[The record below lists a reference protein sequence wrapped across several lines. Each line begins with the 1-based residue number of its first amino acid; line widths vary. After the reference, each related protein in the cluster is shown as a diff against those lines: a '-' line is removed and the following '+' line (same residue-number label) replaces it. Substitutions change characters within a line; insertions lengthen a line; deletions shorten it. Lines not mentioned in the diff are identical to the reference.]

1 MTPSDLS
8 LLLVLGSADSGPAT
22 VTEIVSIARYIAPSD
37 WQPTADVIRLA
48 VERAHQGG
56 LVAPGEPTLNGQ
68 ATWETTL
75 SGRLQICRLLRK
87 PCPPTYGG
95 FTRACMSAKVCLLN
109 YLPQPERH
117 CQARALAHL
126 FQGAIQSLKRIDQVP
141 SSLAGAA
148 LQDARGERLRLE
160 SELAWLE
167 GVSAWQAMPHAAE

>member
-8 LLLVLGSADSGPAT
+8 LLLVLGSADSGPAA
-22 VTEIVSIARYIAPSD
+22 VTEIVAIARYIAPFD

-75 SGRLQICRLLRK
+75 SGRVEICRLLRK

-109 YLPQPERH
+109 HLPQPER
-117 CQARALAHL
+117 CGQVQALAQL
-126 FQGAIQSLKRIDQVP
+126 FREAIRSLKRLDAVSP
-141 SSLAGAA
+141 LLAGPA
-148 LQDARGERLRLE
+148 LQDARSERLRLE

-167 GVSAWQAMPHAAE
+167 GISAWQAMPRAAE